1 MSSGCCPRGRGS
13 GWSGRGSGQ
22 MPNQRRRRVL
32 RLEESEGA
40 KEQRSEE
47 SRGVGDSAERAR
59 EMRVKWQRPLSE
71 APPPHWPT
79 ATRATQATQNHP
91 KPPKTTQ
98 TTTRS
103 EGAKKKALLVA
114 YRALLS
120 GRRRRLLNRTPNESF
135 SPCFFVCGTI
145 EFAI

>member
-1 MSSGCCPRGRGS
+1 
-13 GWSGRGSGQ
+13 
-22 MPNQRRRRVL
+22 
-32 RLEESEGA
+32 
-40 KEQRSEE
+40 
-47 SRGVGDSAERAR
+47 VGDSAERAR

-79 ATRATQATQNHP
+79 ATQTTQATQ
-91 KPPKTTQ
+91 TAQ